1 MSVTAPQI
9 HEVVFTTFTPQPL
22 VLLAL
27 VVFICFL
34 LLLRRPNLT
43 DKDGHPIPPGP
54 PIRYAFL
61 RRYPEKPLFRWAQKY
76 GPIYTVWMGPQLFV
90 VINDPQVARDLL
102 VTNGANFSSRWPYFM
117 KNQTILRGGGIT
129 AASYNDVW
137 RKHRRIAMWLL
148 NSKAIRTYKD
158 TIDYEAHIFLRSLYE
173 VSKQGKIPIDPA
185 TYACRYALN
194 NMLTLTFGSRT
205 VTATDPLVQEAI
217 RLGMEFMR
225 LTGSPHLSAIATFT
239 HIPSGPWSNMID
251 FFKVLQ
257 WIPSR
262 MRSKGR
268 KLHDDFIA
276 VYGAMM
282 LRTKARMDAG
292 EEVPDCLVKTLIGCQ
307 EEEQL
312 TWEDMCFIV
321 SAFTTG
327 GVHSTSG
334 IIEWFLAL
342 MPSNL
347 HVQAKAAEELD
358 RVIGR
363 DTWPTADDEMKLPY
377 CRAVVKEVLRA
388 HASFWMGTPHCSDE
402 DFVYRGYYIPANSV
416 MVLNVYA
423 LHHNEDRYPD
433 SWTFNPDRFL
443 GDDLG
448 AMESAKQP
456 DALARDHWAFGAGRR
471 ICPGMEMAER
481 ELFLAIS
488 RLLWAFNFHEVPGE
502 HISLQEYEGLSG
514 RTPFPYRL
522 MVEPRHKMV
531 HGTLVEKTEVILDEL

>member
-1 MSVTAPQI
+1 MAGSHTFLIASLHRYQPSVASWSSPMLWAVI
-9 HEVVFTTFTPQPL
+9 LASCLWLL
-22 VLLAL
+22 V
-27 VVFICFL
+27 
-34 LLLRRPNLT
+34 RRPNLT

-54 PIRYAFL
+54 PVRYAFL
-61 RRYPEKPLFRWAQKY
+61 RRYPEKPLYKWAQKY
-76 GPIYTVWMGPQLFV
+76 GPIYSVWMGTQLFV

-102 VTNGANFSSRWPYFM
+102 VTHGANFSSRWPYFM

-129 AASYNDVW
+129 AASYNDTW

-148 NSKAIRTYKD
+148 NSKAIRTYAE
-158 TIDYEAHIFLRSLYE
+158 TIDYEAHIFLRSLYDL
-173 VSKQGKIPIDPA
+173 SQQGKIPIDPA
-185 TYACRYALN
+185 TYAGRYALN

-205 VTATDPLVQEAI
+205 VKATDPLVQEAL

-225 LTGSPHLSAIATFT
+225 LTG
-239 HIPSGPWSNMID
+239 PWSNMID
-251 FFKVLQ
+251 FFKILQ
-257 WIPSR
+257 WIPTT
-262 MRSKGR
+262 MRAQGR
-268 KLHDDFIA
+268 KLHNDFIA

-292 EEVPDCLVKTLIGCQ
+292 EEVPDCLVKTLIQCQ

-358 RVIGR
+358 RVVGR
-363 DTWPTADDEMKLPY
+363 DTWPTAEDEMKLPY
-377 CRAVVKEVLRA
+377 CRAIIKEVLRI

-402 DFVYRGYYIPANSV
+402 DFVYRGLFIPANSV

-423 LHHNEDRYPD
+423 LHHNESRYPD
-433 SWTFNPDRFL
+433 SFSFNPERYL
-443 GDDLG
+443 GDELG
-448 AMESAKQP
+448 AMDSAKQP
-456 DALARDHWAFGAGRR
+456 DALVRDHWAFGAGRR

-488 RLLWAFNFHEVPGE
+488 RLLWAFSFTEVPGE
-502 HISLQEYEGLSG
+502 PICLEEYEGFSG
-514 RTPFPYRL
+514 RTPLPYKL
-522 MVEPRHKMV
+522 TPKPRHAMV
-531 HGTLVEKTEVILDEL
+531 HDVLVEKTEINLNEV